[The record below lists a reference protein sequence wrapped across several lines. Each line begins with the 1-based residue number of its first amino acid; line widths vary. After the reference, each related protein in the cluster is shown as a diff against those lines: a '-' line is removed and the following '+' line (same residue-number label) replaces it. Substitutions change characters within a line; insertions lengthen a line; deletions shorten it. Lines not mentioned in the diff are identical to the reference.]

1 MKKVLFFLILALSFA
16 QLYAQ
21 QTSLGSY
28 SPNYL
33 QLANKNNNFKKLTN
47 LYCKNCYAVDS
58 FLRQHNFFIKGNN
71 KANNQL
77 TAMVD
82 RVTVEYLTQQNWV
95 EFVDEPSTAQTEIF
109 TLGFE
114 KRFNGIAELLN
125 KYPLLNGNGI
135 TVSVKEKNIDVSDLD
150 VIKRVLPS
158 TLKDNN
164 IDDHATSMATLI
176 GGAGNNAV
184 STKSIA
190 NAAKFYPTSF
200 SNLFA
205 DADVNLTQNNVSV
218 QNHSYGTLIQSF
230 YGPEARSYD
239 EQSFKNPSLL
249 HVFSSGNFGNTVSTT
264 GTYANLNG
272 FANVSGNFKHAKNI
286 ITIAALDTTDN
297 VTNFS
302 SKGPLYDGR
311 IAPQISALGANGT
324 SDAAALVSGS
334 AAILQQAYKNLFNS
348 LPQASLVKALLFTGC
363 NKNNIPA
370 LSYKYGF
377 GKLDVVASINIL
389 QNNQFYAGSVAQN
402 EIQNYNITIPPNCKR
417 ATITLCYTDT
427 TSILNAST
435 ALVNNLDLQ
444 VLQGSNAYLPLLLNR
459 AANVDSLNKAPITGV
474 DNLNTT
480 EQIVIEN
487 PIAANYTIR
496 VIGKTISTLQRQA
509 FAVAFKLD
517 TANTFN
523 FTFPLSSDDINI
535 DEDTATY
542 IQWKTANLGNA
553 QLQVQ
558 FNNGAWQNVS
568 TNINLAL
575 LKYRWT
581 LPSFEGV
588 IKYKMITSFGEFIS
602 PGIMLHKNLNIQ
614 TVFNCTDSAMINWP
628 KYAFAQSYTVYSL
641 IDSAYLQQFA
651 TTTDTSY
658 IINKIQNSAN
668 FFAVEPVLSNGLK
681 ATRSILKNIY
691 NQGVF
696 CFYKQL
702 LLQNT
707 GNSNLIELQLS
718 RVNDIQTIVFEKIVD
733 GKVIVIKTLNSNIAE
748 SEFATDNNLSKGAN
762 TYRAKITLKNG
773 RIVYTNEV
781 SNIATGESKILV
793 YPTVVKQAQLLQ
805 YLQND
810 AVIQRELC
818 LYTVDGKFLQAVKI
832 GLNGSLKTNNW
843 PTGIIIY
850 ALREDGK
857 QIDFG
862 KIIVTP

>member
-1 MKKVLFFLILALSFA
+1 MKKKLFFLILALSCV
-16 QLYAQ
+16 QLFAQ
-21 QTSLGSY
+21 QTSLGGY

-33 QLANKNNNFKKLTN
+33 QTANKNSNSKKLTN
-47 LYCKNCYAVDS
+47 LYCKNYNAVDS
-58 FLRQHNFFIKGNN
+58 FLRRYRFLIKGNN
-71 KANNQL
+71 KTNNLL
-77 TAMVD
+77 TAIIDKTTVD
-82 RVTVEYLTQQNWV
+82 YLLQQNLL
-95 EFVDEPSTAQTEIF
+95 EFVDEPGVAQTDVF

-125 KYPLLNGNGI
+125 RYPTINGNGI
-135 TVSVKEKNIDVSDLD
+135 TVSVKEKNIDAEDLD

-158 TLKDNN
+158 TLKDNS
-164 IDDHATSMATLI
+164 IDKHATSMATLI
-176 GGAGNNAV
+176 GGSGNNAA

-205 DADVNLTQNNVSV
+205 DADVNLVQNNVSV
-218 QNHSYGTLIQSF
+218 QNHSYGTVIQSF

-249 HVFSSGNFGNTVSTT
+249 HIFSSGNFGNTVSTT
-264 GTYANLNG
+264 GAYANLNG
-272 FANVSGNFKHAKNI
+272 FANISGNFKHAKNI
-286 ITIAALDTTDN
+286 VTVAALDTTDN

-363 NKNNIPA
+363 NKNNIPE
-370 LSYKYGF
+370 LSYRYGF
-377 GKLDVVASINIL
+377 GKLDVVNSISIL
-389 QNNQFYAGSVAQN
+389 QNNQFFTGSVAQN

-427 TSILNAST
+427 TSVLNAST
-435 ALVNNLDLQ
+435 AIVNNLDLQ
-444 VLQGSNAYLPLLLNR
+444 VLQGSNTHLPLLLSR
-459 AANVDSLNKAPITGV
+459 AANIDSLKKAPITGV

-496 VIGKTISTLQRQA
+496 VIGKTVSTLQRQA

-523 FTFPLSSDDINI
+523 FIFPLSSDDINI

-558 FNNGAWQNVS
+558 YNNGTWQNVS
-568 TNINLAL
+568 TNISLSL
-575 LKYRWT
+575 QKYRWT
-581 LPSFEGV
+581 LPNFEGV
-588 IKYKMITSFGEFIS
+588 IKFKMITNFGEFTS
-602 PGIMLHKNLNIQ
+602 PAIMLHKNLNIQ

-628 KYAFAQSYTVYSL
+628 KYTFAQSYTIYRL
-641 IDSAYLQQFA
+641 IDSAYLQPFA
-651 TTTDTSY
+651 TSTDTSY
-658 IINKIQNSAN
+658 IVNKIQNNAN
-668 FFAVEPVLSNGLK
+668 FFAVEPILSNGLK
-681 ATRSILKNIY
+681 ATISTLKNIY

-696 CFYKQL
+696 CFYKQI

-707 GNSNLIELQLS
+707 GNSNIIELQLS
-718 RVNDIQTIVFEKIVD
+718 QVNDIQNIVFEKIAD
-733 GKVIVIKTLNSNIAE
+733 GKVIVMKTLLSNITE
-748 SEFATDNNLSKGAN
+748 NEFTTDNNLNKGAN

-781 SNIATGESKILV
+781 SNIATGESKVLV
-793 YPTVVKQAQLLQ
+793 YPTVIKQTQILQ
-805 YLQND
+805 YLQKD
-810 AVIQRELC
+810 ANKQRELY
-818 LYTVDGKFLQAVKI
+818 LYTADGKFLQAIKI
-832 GLNGSLKTNNW
+832 GLNGSLKTNSW
-843 PTGIIIY
+843 PTGIIVY
-850 ALREDGK
+850 ALKEDGK
-857 QIDFG
+857 QVDFG